1 MLMASNIKALQISRQ
16 QLSIPGLPCT
26 HHIYHSMF
34 KTCQIVWMNVST
46 IKRWQVLE
54 KLYVLE
60 ILKQYTYNH
69 EH

>member
-1 MLMASNIKALQISRQ
+1 MASDIKALQISRK
-16 QLSIPGLPCT
+16 QLSIPGSPCP

-34 KTCQIVWMNVST
+34 KTCQIVWMNVT
-46 IKRWQVLE
+46 IIKRLHALE

-60 ILKQYTYNH
+60 LLKQYPYNH